1 MAPCPV
7 LTIKYAVTEF
17 APRRILFPF
26 NFTPE
31 TDQAV
36 PGLRQVQALF
46 PDAEL
51 HLLQVVAE
59 EEEVD
64 AAQARTMAFAQRHG
78 LKRAQSAIFKDDSPI
93 SGISACARQVQA
105 DLLIVPTHGRTGLSR
120 LLHTASPKPWLLTPS
135 SWVCSHKACHCVG
148 GQGGVRSEW
157 SGSARKNSSDA
168 SRGGVH
174 PSD

>member
-7 LTIKYAVTEF
+7 LTIKYAVMEF
-17 APRRILFPF
+17 APRRILLPSD
-26 NFTPE
+26 FTPE

-78 LKRAQSAIFKDDSPI
+78 LKREQPAMFKYDSPI

-120 LLHTASPKPWLLTPS
+120 LLHTSIAETVATHAFEPGLLAQGLPLCRGPGRGAQR
-135 SWVCSHKACHCVG
+135 VVG
-148 GQGGVRSEW
+148 VGQE
-157 SGSARKNSSDA
+157 KLL
-168 SRGGVH
+168 
-174 PSD
+174 